1 MYKQKKSINVV
12 INLPQELKDLGFE
25 ELEIRDENGIIKIT
39 NGSMVLFGFSLKSY
53 EKTIDKMLEK
63 LLLYKMDER
72 IVNTF
77 CVR

>member
-53 EKTIDKMLEK
+53 E
-63 LLLYKMDER
+63 
-72 IVNTF
+72 
-77 CVR
+77 

>member
-25 ELEIRDENGIIKIT
+25 ELEIRDENGTIRIT
-39 NGSMVLFGFSLKSY
+39 NGSMVLFGFSLKNY